1 MTDDDSPW
9 KEAISVYFRDFL
21 EFFFPKIAADINWQR
36 GFEFLDTELQQIK
49 RETET
54 GRQVVDTV
62 LDVEAHSYNRTIIIV
77 SITPECLS

>member
-62 LDVEAHSYNRTIIIV
+62 LDVKGRV
-77 SITPECLS
+77 